1 MPTFIEVNCNF
12 CQETFQQPLKL
23 FNNNLR
29 RKCNNYCS
37 KECSD
42 KSHNK
47 SLQVTCDECG
57 IVFKKTRAEIKNT
70 KHNFCSKHCSGVYYN
85 KHKKHGYR
93 RSKLEIYIEKKLKET
108 YGDQFAKFND
118 VTMIGSELDIYIP
131 SLKLAFELN
140 GILHYEPI
148 YGPDKL
154 KYIKNND
161 ERKLQACIEKQ
172 ISFCII
178 DTSKFIYFKES
189 KADEFLKMII
199 GIIKKK
205 MDAGDGVEPSRALY
219 V

>member
-1 MPTFIEVNCNF
+1 MPTFIDVNCNY
-12 CQETFQQPLKL
+12 CNKPFQLTLKI
-23 FNNNLR
+23 FNNNLKR
-29 RKCNNYCS
+29 NCNNYCS

-42 KSHNK
+42 KAHNK
-47 SLQVTCDECG
+47 TLEVTCNECG
-57 IVFKKTRAEIKNT
+57 ITFKKRRAEIKKT
-70 KHNFCSKHCSGVYYN
+70 KHNFCSKKCAGTYYN
-85 KHKKHGYR
+85 KHKKNGYR
-93 RSKLEIYIEKKLKET
+93 RSKLEIYIEKKLKAT

-118 VTMIGSELDIYIP
+118 VSMIGSELDIYIP
-131 SLKLAFELN
+131 SLNLAFELN

-154 KYIKNND
+154 KYIQNND

-178 DTSKFIYFKES
+178 DTSHFRYFKES
-189 KADEFLKMII
+189 KAEEFFNMIKS
-199 GIIKKK
+199 IIKKK

>member
-1 MPTFIEVNCNF
+1 MPTLIDVNCNF
-12 CQETFQQPLKL
+12 CNNPFQQPLKL

-29 RKCNNYCS
+29 RNCNNYCS
-37 KECSD
+37 IDCSNKAHD
-42 KSHNK
+42 K

-57 IVFKKTRAEIKNT
+57 ITFKKTRAEIKNT

-93 RSKLEIYIEKKLKET
+93 RSKLEIYIEKKLIET
-108 YGDQFAKFND
+108 YGDQFARFND

-131 SLKLAFELN
+131 SLNLAFELN

-161 ERKLQACIEKQ
+161 DRIVSRTVLSRIRML
-172 ISFCII
+172 SL
-178 DTSKFIYFKES
+178 
-189 KADEFLKMII
+189 FL
-199 GIIKKK
+199 
-205 MDAGDGVEPSRALY
+205 
-219 V
+219 